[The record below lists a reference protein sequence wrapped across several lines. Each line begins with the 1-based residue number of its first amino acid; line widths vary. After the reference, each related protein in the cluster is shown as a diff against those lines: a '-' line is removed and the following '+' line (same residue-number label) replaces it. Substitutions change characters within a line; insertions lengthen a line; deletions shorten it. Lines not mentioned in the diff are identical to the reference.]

1 MISERLNDNALDTL
15 FLEARS
21 FNAWQDKDVS
31 NELLR
36 ELYDLMKMGP
46 TSANS
51 CPARVVFVKGDEAK
65 ARLKSCLNEGNI
77 DKSMTA
83 PVVAVIGMDLRFYE
97 KLDQLFPH
105 TDARSWFEGNEAKI
119 SENAW
124 RNSSLQS
131 AYLMLAARSLGL
143 DCGPMTGMDFEKMDQ
158 TFFAGTDIKTNMIC
172 ALGYGDRDKLYPR
185 GPRLSFEEACRI
197 E

>member
-1 MISERLNDNALDTL
+1 MNNKRLDNKALDTL

-21 FNAWQDKDVS
+21 FNAWQDKDIS
-31 NELLR
+31 DELLH

-51 CPARVVFVKGDEAK
+51 CPARVVFVKGVEAK
-65 ARLKSCLNEGNI
+65 EKLKACLNEGNI
-77 DKSMTA
+77 DKAMSA
-83 PVVAVIGMDLRFYE
+83 PVVAIIGMDMRFYE
-97 KLDQLFPH
+97 RLDFLFPH
-105 TDARSWFEGNEAKI
+105 TDARSWFEGNDAKI

-124 RNSSLQS
+124 RNSSLQA
-131 AYLMLAARSLGL
+131 AYLMIAARGLGL

-158 TFFAGTDIKTNMIC
+158 AFFAGTAVKTNMIC
-172 ALGYGDRDKLYPR
+172 ALGYGDAAKLYPR
-185 GPRLSFEEACRI
+185 GPRLSFDEACRI